1 MTTVAPSYFLTGPCN
16 LESRPWEPAALAA
29 DWVRVRFRFCGLCG
43 SDLSMFEDRQTI
55 SYPIAVGH
63 EFIAEVVECGEAVDR
78 LSPGDLVTSDLN
90 YRCGKCEP
98 CLAGRSHLCD
108 EGQIGLFSNRGFAGL
123 GDIHESYL
131 LRVDGPLAAH
141 LALAEPLS
149 CVLHG
154 ESWADLRPSDEVLVI
169 GAGGMGSCMAFA
181 LCNREQPV
189 SFDITDEMPSRLS
202 LIAEAVCP
210 IGTAVP
216 TPRGEYDV
224 VFDLSGSESGLRMA
238 CERVKRGGRVCSLS
252 HLEGY
257 TNGEFLLPTLTPRD
271 ATFTVAYLNG
281 ELENLQRAAA
291 MLAKDWGPRWD
302 AIIEIVP
309 LHQLQEAYEGRRQSS
324 WCKTMIQIPDP
335 LGA

>member
-1 MTTVAPSYFLTGPCN
+1 MTTVAPSYFLTGPHT
-16 LESRPWEPAALAA
+16 LESRPWEPAVLPA
-29 DWVRVRFRFCGLCG
+29 DWARVRFRFCGLCG
-43 SDLSMFEDRQTI
+43 SDLSMFEGRQTI
-55 SYPIAVGH
+55 SYPTAVGH

-90 YRCGKCEP
+90 YRCGRCEP
-98 CLAGRSHLCD
+98 CLTGRSHLCD

-131 LRVDGPLAAH
+131 LRVDAPLAPH

-154 ESWADLRPSDEVLVI
+154 ESWANLRASDEVLVV

-189 SFDITDEMPSRLS
+189 PFDITDEMPSRLS
-202 LIAEAVCP
+202 LIAGAVDP

-216 TPRGEYDV
+216 APRGEYDV

-238 CERVKRGGRVCSLS
+238 CERVKRGGKVCSLS

-271 ATFTVAYLNG
+271 ATFTVTYLNG
-281 ELENLQRAAA
+281 ELENLQRAAT
-291 MLAKDWGPRWD
+291 MLGTGWGPRWD

-309 LHQLQEAYEGRRQSS
+309 LRRLPEAYQGRRQSS